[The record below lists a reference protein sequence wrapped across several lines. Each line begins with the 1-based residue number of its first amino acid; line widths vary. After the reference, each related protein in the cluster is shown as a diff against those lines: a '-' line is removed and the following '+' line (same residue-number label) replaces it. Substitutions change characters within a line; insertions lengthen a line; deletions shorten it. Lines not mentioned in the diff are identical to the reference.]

1 MLLPVI
7 SIIVPVFNAEKWL
20 HRCIDSILVQTFS
33 DFELL
38 LVDDGSTD
46 NSSAICE
53 EYAIRDSRVRVFHK
67 TNGGVSSARNLGLE
81 KAVGEWITFCDSDD
95 FVMPSW
101 LQNYCL
107 KENSDKSV
115 ICQGLVKFFYKDI
128 NNIELLGEYRGVCEG
143 DVCRVLEMLFIKG
156 MLGWIHIKAFQLSK
170 IRERNVTFDEKQ
182 KFREDEKFFLEYLRP
197 TDKLILNDM
206 VGYFYQVS
214 DTNKY
219 EDWKCTLEFSRS
231 IYNNVNRLRF
241 KSGSVFRTYFANEY
255 KTTLLRY
262 IQIGN
267 YNREHLFDEL
277 LDLIRKDYKYIQ
289 FFPFT
294 KFILRYDSTR
304 VLSKMI
310 FKLHL
315 ILKNKH
321 NK

>member
-1 MLLPVI
+1 MLLPII
-7 SIIVPVFNAEKWL
+7 SIIVPVYNAEKWL
-20 HRCIDSILVQTFS
+20 NRCVDSILVQTLS

-53 EYAIRDSRVRVFHK
+53 EYAVRDSRVRVFHK
-67 TNGGVSSARNLGLE
+67 NNGGVSSARNLGLE
-81 KAVGEWITFCDSDD
+81 NAVGEWVTFCDSDD
-95 FVMPSW
+95 YVSPSW

-115 ICQGLVKFFYKDI
+115 ICQGLVKFSHNDI
-128 NNIELLGEYRGVCEG
+128 NNIEFAGEYRGACEG
-143 DVCRVLEMLFIKG
+143 DACKVLDVLFIKG

-170 IRERNVTFDEKQ
+170 IKERYVTFDENQ

-197 TDKLILNDM
+197 TDKLILYDM
-206 VGYFYQVS
+206 AGYFYQVT

-219 EDWKCTLEFSRS
+219 EDWKCTLDFSRC
-231 IYNNVNRLRF
+231 IYNNVNRLGF
-241 KSGSVFRTYFANEY
+241 KSGNVLRTYFANEY

-262 IQIGN
+262 IQINDG
-267 YNREHLFDEL
+267 EHLFDEL
-277 LDLIRKDYKYIQ
+277 LELIREEYRYIHI
-289 FFPFT
+289 FPLT
-294 KFILRYDSTR
+294 KFILRYDITR